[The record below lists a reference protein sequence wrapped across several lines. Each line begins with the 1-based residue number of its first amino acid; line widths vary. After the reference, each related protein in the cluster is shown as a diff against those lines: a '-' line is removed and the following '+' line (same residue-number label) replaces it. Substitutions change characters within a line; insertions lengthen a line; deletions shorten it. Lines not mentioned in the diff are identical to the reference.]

1 MSSTI
6 DIDNELAT
14 TTGQLYRN
22 LTPAELIEHALAR
35 NEGEL
40 AANRALTVNTGKRT
54 GRSPK
59 DRFIVKDEITET
71 SVDWG
76 AVNQP
81 ITSDAFTVLWNEA
94 KAFLQQRD
102 VFVADLQVGAD
113 LQHAIPV
120 TVYNQL
126 AWQNLFV
133 NNLFIHPEKDVKFK
147 QPRWQILSAPGFTPD
162 PARHGVNGDAAVIL
176 NFSQRRVLVTGTYYA
191 GEMKKAMFTV
201 LNFML
206 PQHDIL
212 PMHCSANQGKDGNVA
227 LFFGLSGTGKTT
239 LSADPNRLLIGDDEH
254 GWGEHGV
261 FNFEGGCYAKC
272 IDLSQEREPII
283 WDAIRFGSVLE
294 NVVLDAKTKQPDY
307 SDDSLSANSR
317 AAYPRDFIEKRVL
330 TNRGAQPQSVIFLTC
345 DLYGVLPPVSRLTLE
360 QAAYHFL
367 SGYTALVGSTEV
379 GNEDEAAIRSTFST
393 CFGAPFF
400 PRPAAEYAE
409 LLMKRVNGFNSE
421 VYLVNTGWTGG
432 AYGDGKRFAI
442 PTTRAVITAILLGE
456 LRKADFTTLPGFNL
470 QMPTQLTGVDTNLLD
485 PRRTWQSQTAY
496 VDTANVLI
504 NKFIENFKRFT
515 VSDAILAAQPELL
528 T

>member
-1 MSSTI
+1 M
-6 DIDNELAT
+6 A
-14 TTGQLYRN
+14 
-22 LTPAELIEHALAR
+22 H
-35 NEGEL
+35 
-40 AANRALTVNTGKRT
+40 K
-54 GRSPK
+54 
-59 DRFIVKDEITET
+59 
-71 SVDWG
+71 
-76 AVNQP
+76 
-81 ITSDAFTVLWNEA
+81 
-94 KAFLQQRD
+94 
-102 VFVADLQVGAD
+102 
-113 LQHAIPV
+113 
-120 TVYNQL
+120 
-126 AWQNLFV
+126 
-133 NNLFIHPEKDVKFK
+133 
-147 QPRWQILSAPGFTPD
+147 
-162 PARHGVNGDAAVIL
+162 
-176 NFSQRRVLVTGTYYA
+176 
-191 GEMKKAMFTV
+191 
-201 LNFML
+201 
-206 PQHDIL
+206 
-212 PMHCSANQGKDGNVA
+212 
-227 LFFGLSGTGKTT
+227 
-239 LSADPNRLLIGDDEH
+239 
-254 GWGEHGV
+254 
-261 FNFEGGCYAKC
+261 
-272 IDLSQEREPII
+272 
-283 WDAIRFGSVLE
+283 
-294 NVVLDAKTKQPDY
+294 
-307 SDDSLSANSR
+307 
-317 AAYPRDFIEKRVL
+317 
-330 TNRGAQPQSVIFLTC
+330 PQSVIFLTC